1 MNRDRFKFRVWDIAN
16 CKYFHEHE
24 ETIAGIYSDG
34 NIEAWEGKYD
44 AEKNDDVNVIV
55 PQNRLIFEQCT
66 GIRDKNGK
74 LLYEGDI
81 VSFQSRGLFFKG
93 TVVWTQEEVPGEITL
108 GGFGIRLPEDQE
120 YEFMDYSRDRDSLE
134 VVGNIHEDEK
144 R

>member
-1 MNRDRFKFRVWDIAN
+1 MNRDRFKFRAWDKQTN
-16 CKYFHEHE
+16 NLVYFGFTELQQNLFSIRE
-24 ETIAGIYSDG
+24 LAGRNG
-34 NIEAWEGKYD
+34 WTNP
-44 AEKNDDVNVIV
+44 V
-55 PQNRLIFEQCT
+55 EQCT

-74 LLYEGDI
+74 LIYEGDI

-93 TVVWTQEEVPGEITL
+93 IVVWTQEEVPGEINL

>member
-1 MNRDRFKFRVWDIAN
+1 MNRDRFKFRVWDKIDDQYYPASAF
-16 CKYFHEHE
+16 C
-24 ETIAGIYSDG
+24 TSDL
-34 NIEAWEGKYD
+34 AD
-44 AEKNDDVNVIV
+44 PDDSIV
-55 PQNRLIFEQCT
+55 VEQCT

-93 TVVWTQEEVPGEITL
+93 TVVWTQEEVPGEINL

-134 VVGNIHEDEK
+134 VVGNVHEDEK
-144 R
+144 Q

>member
-1 MNRDRFKFRVWDIAN
+1 MNRDRFKFRAWDKQTNNLVHFGFTELQQNLFPIR
-16 CKYFHEHE
+16 EL
-24 ETIAGIYSDG
+24 AGRNG
-34 NIEAWEGKYD
+34 WTNP
-44 AEKNDDVNVIV
+44 V
-55 PQNRLIFEQCT
+55 EQCT

-74 LLYEGDI
+74 LIYEGDI

-93 TVVWTQEEVPGEITL
+93 IVAWTQEEVPGEITL